1 VVSPNN
7 HILDVLN
14 RRLQFFTQLRE
25 CAVLIQAGQGG
36 EVFLGDGRSVVRSN
50 ESVSVGRVT
59 HNENLHILL
68 RELVEGLTLSLE
80 DLGVLVQEIFALH
93 AGASWLGTDE
103 HSNIS
108 LSEGLFN
115 LSCGNDTCDKGECT
129 ILELE
134 DKTLKESFGS
144 RKLKELKDH
153 FLVGSKHS
161 SLSSHEA

>member
-14 RRLQFFTQLRE
+14 RCLQFFTQLRE

-36 EVFLGDGRSVVRSN
+36 EILLGDGRSVVRSN
-50 ESVSVGRVT
+50 ESVSVGGVT
-59 HNENLHILL
+59 DNEDLHILL
-68 RELVEGLTLSLE
+68 CKLVEGLTLSLE
-80 DLGVLVQEIFALH
+80 DLGVFVQEIFALH
-93 AGASWLGTDE
+93 AGASGLGTNEYSD
-103 HSNIS
+103 IS
-108 LSEGLFN
+108 LTEGLLN
-115 LSCGNDTCDKGECT
+115 LGCGNDTSDKGECT

-153 FLVGSKHS
+153 FLIGSKHS